1 MWATIEKFQL
11 FFLRVHMTESAT
23 GVSTLGSFEKK
34 LASYVIA
41 GGAAL
46 MATATPLEAA
56 IITIVPGVTPGAP
69 ATAPTLTVATGEGQS
84 QLFLD
89 IDLDGVDD
97 VYFELR
103 SEQGS
108 AEGTPTLR
116 DSVFVFGQAGNLITG
131 FNFDATRFA
140 SPTDALAMNP
150 TLAKA
155 KLLSRYTTFGEG
167 DPVVSFTGNWL
178 NGESGILGVEFM
190 RSGTPTR
197 GFIDATVVLGSATVT
212 LNQWGYQTND
222 VPEPSTMAMFA
233 LGAAGIAALRRRRV
247 Q

>member
-1 MWATIEKFQL
+1 
-11 FFLRVHMTESAT
+11 MTDSAT
-23 GVSTLGSFEKK
+23 GVSTTGSFEKK

-46 MATATPLEAA
+46 MATAAPVEAA

-69 ATAPTLTVATGEGQS
+69 SSAPTATVATGAGLS

-97 VYFELR
+97 FFFDVR
-103 SEQGS
+103 SDQGS
-108 AEGTPTLR
+108 AEGTPTQT
-116 DSVFVFGQAGNLITG
+116 DSVFVFGQLGNLITG
-131 FNFDATRFA
+131 SFLDATRF
-140 SPTDALAMNP
+140 SNPTDALVLNP

-167 DPVVSFTGNWL
+167 EPGVSLTGNWVS
-178 NGESGILGVEFM
+178 GESGILGVEFM
-190 RSGTPTR
+190 RNGTTPTR
-197 GFIDATVVLGSATVT
+197 GFIDVTVVLGSATLTV
-212 LNQWGYQTND
+212 NQWGYETND